1 MKHIDPT
8 SVFDRPI
15 AFNRGF
21 VNLGCGITGALL
33 LSQAVYWSKRTTNN
47 DGWFYKTAGE
57 WEEETGLSR
66 REQETARRKL
76 RECGVLLELKKGLPC
91 KTYFC
96 IDFPILFQL
105 CGFSHTRMNESDKPC
120 ATNETNRCGVMCE
133 SSTETTT
140 ETTTDIKTAAK
151 AAKKLTKAELLVQKV
166 RSEPN
171 HYPAL
176 NCIDDE
182 LLTEWAKLRTK
193 KGASDSPRALLRIE
207 KTLETLR
214 YSHAISPDYAIEK
227 QCDSGWTSI
236 EVSYFTGRN
245 SGASQT
251 VDPSNMSTS
260 WAENVG
266 QPYLPSENKQGLLGH
281 E

>member
-1 MKHIDPT
+1 MNNIDPT

-21 VNLGCGITGALL
+21 VNLGCGVTGALL
-33 LSQAVYWSKRTTNN
+33 LSQAVYWSKRTSKG
-47 DGWFYKTAGE
+47 DGWFYKTATE

-66 REQETARRKL
+66 REQETARAKL
-76 RECGVLLELKKGLPC
+76 RDCGVLLELKQGLPC

-105 CGFSHTRMNESDKPC
+105 CGFSHTGLHESAKQV
-120 ATNETNRCGVMCE
+120 ATNTPNRYGGMCE

-140 ETTTDIKTAAK
+140 ETTTDMKTSAK

-176 NCIDDE
+176 NCIDYE

-193 KGASDSPRALLRIE
+193 KGASDSGRALNRIE
-207 KTLETLR
+207 KVLETLR
-214 YSHAISPDYAIEK
+214 YTHAIDPDHAIGK
-227 QCDSGWTSI
+227 QCDAGWTSI
-236 EVSYFTGRN
+236 EVDYFVKGN
-245 SGASQT
+245 SSA
-251 VDPSNMSTS
+251 
-260 WAENVG
+260 G
-266 QPYLPSENKQGLLGH
+266 QQLAVHQSAQSFDDALKRVF
-281 E
+281 